1 MIASKFG
8 IGQQVRHTLL
18 GYLGVIV
25 DVDPEYS
32 LAEPEED
39 EIAANDELRAAPW
52 YHVVMED
59 DDGQPIHTYLAEAQL
74 SSETRDEHPEQP
86 SLDELAKR
94 FVSSCRL
101 RAFATKTKPRQA
113 GFFVILLIPVAV
125 VQWPGSDPSLRSIRL
140 PWPAPQPAH

>member
-59 DDGQPIHTYLAEAQL
+59 DDGPSAAAGSAPSQL
-74 SSETRDEHPEQP
+74 KQNPAR
-86 SLDELAKR
+86 R
-94 FVSSCRL
+94 
-101 RAFATKTKPRQA
+101 
-113 GFFVILLIPVAV
+113 GFLLFC
-125 VQWPGSDPSLRSIRL
+125 
-140 PWPAPQPAH
+140 